1 MELPRRG
8 LTDQNLYQVHNLK
21 AKTAFLSTVYTVP
34 TVRCPSP
41 LLVVARTLSCK
52 TPFVVKTF

>member
-34 TVRCPSP
+34 TVRCFSSS
-41 LLVVARTLSCK
+41 LVDCGTRSDPVI
-52 TPFVVKTF
+52 